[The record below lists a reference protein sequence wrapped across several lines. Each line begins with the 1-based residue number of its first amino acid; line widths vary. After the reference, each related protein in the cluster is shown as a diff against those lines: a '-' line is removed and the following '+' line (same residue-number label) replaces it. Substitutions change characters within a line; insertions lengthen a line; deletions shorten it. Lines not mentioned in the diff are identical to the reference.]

1 MGDIGLAFHK
11 MNISLE
17 LALTYLAS
25 KQLIINRLHTRGQ
38 ICIDQLPGRLHDS
51 CAVRRQLFRLS
62 QQLLHALQ
70 MVLPGEQAGPQA
82 GDTLLHVV
90 QLQPDGGRAA
100 AAAAAVGDE
109 QLRQL
114 GGQLAGQLVPT
125 RDSVEQLEQPGEHL
139 GQPPGRNVLQGQ
151 FELLLL
157 HVPG

>member
-1 MGDIGLAFHK
+1 MA
-11 MNISLE
+11 SLFMKWTC
-17 LALTYLAS
+17 LWNWLLTYLAS
-25 KQLIINRLHTRGQ
+25 KQLIMNSLHTRGQ

-100 AAAAAVGDE
+100 AAAVTDE
-109 QLRQL
+109 QLWQL
-114 GGQLAGQLVPT
+114 GGQLAGQLFPT
-125 RDSVEQLEQPGEHL
+125 RDSVQQLEQPGEHL
-139 GQPPGRNVLQGQ
+139 GQPPGPFCNSSNTK
-151 FELLLL
+151 
-157 HVPG
+157 